1 VTESVVTIENFA
13 QTIVEDYNISSSYHA
28 IIVKSIQ
35 DQLTDF
41 KMHSGLYDLDGGE
54 LPEPGDEDL
63 PRRGLLEGDDQ
74 GWWTGWRQRLGQC
87 GKGKGKQK
95 SKGRLKKR
103 LKAVRDE
110 SVDGADGDVEDW
122 ADGDDVDMEKPWQKE
137 RPLRIDE
144 IEVIESTMHEDM
156 RILIKVSS
164 RLCAPLPWMLTRFVL
179 VMSSS
184 TSSSDL

>member
-1 VTESVVTIENFA
+1 MAESVVTIENFA
-13 QTIVEDYNISSSYHA
+13 QTIVEDYNISSSYHS

-54 LPEPGDEDL
+54 LLESGNEAL

-74 GWWTGWRQRLGQC
+74 EWWTGWRQRLGQC

-95 SKGRLKKR
+95 SKGKVKKR
-103 LKAVRDE
+103 LKAAIDK
-110 SVDGADGDVEDW
+110 SMDGVDGDIEDW
-122 ADGDDVDMEKPWQKE
+122 IDGDDGDIEKPWRKE

-164 RLCAPLPWMLTRFVL
+164 RLCSSSPWAITRFVL
-179 VMSSS
+179 VIYS
-184 TSSSDL
+184 

>member
-1 VTESVVTIENFA
+1 MTEPVVTIENFA

-28 IIVKSIQ
+28 VIVKSIQ

-54 LPEPGDEDL
+54 LLDSGIEGL

-74 GWWTGWRQRLGQC
+74 IWWAGWRQRLGQC
-87 GKGKGKQK
+87 RKGKGKQK
-95 SKGRLKKR
+95 SKGRLKER

-110 SVDGADGDVEDW
+110 SVDGVDGDVEDLL
-122 ADGDDVDMEKPWQKE
+122 DGDDGDVEKPWQKE
-137 RPLRIDE
+137 KPLRIDE

-164 RLCAPLPWMLTRFVL
+164 RLCSPPLWTITRFIL
-179 VMSSS
+179 VIYSWTLSSE
-184 TSSSDL
+184 L